1 MAGGFFVFAGAK
13 SSFETKRRIE
23 MADYKHPEVLV
34 TTDWVAQNLNAPNT
48 RLVEVDVDTTAYDQ
62 GHIPGAVSWNWQTQ
76 LQDNVKRDLIDRA
89 ALEKLLGDSGISND
103 TTILLYGDNNNWFAA
118 YAFWQLKYYGHK
130 NVKLVNGGRKKWLEE
145 KRALT
150 KDAAQVTPSTYRV
163 SGTDESLRAFR
174 DDVLA
179 VVQGRKRGQ
188 LVDVRSVDE
197 FTGKIIAP
205 PGMTETAQRAGHIP
219 NAANIPWAQAANED
233 GTFKSAEALATLYQG
248 KGVTGSD
255 EVIAYCRIGE
265 RSSHTW
271 FALKYLLGYNNVR
284 NYDGSWTEW
293 GNLIGSPI
301 VNETVSGAKAA
312 SAK

>member
-1 MAGGFFVFAGAK
+1 MGM
-13 SSFETKRRIE
+13 SE
-23 MADYKHPEVLV
+23 YKHPEVLV
-34 TTDWVAQNLNAPNT
+34 STESVAQNLNAPNT
-48 RLVEVDVDTTAYDQ
+48 RLVEVDVDTTAYEQ
-62 GHIPGAVSWNWQTQ
+62 GHIPGAVGWNWQTQ
-76 LQDNVKRDLIDRA
+76 LQDNVRRDLIDKA
-89 ALEKLLGDSGISND
+89 ALEKLLGESGISND

-118 YAFWQLKYYGHK
+118 YAFWQLKYYGHQ
-130 NVKLVNGGRKKWLEE
+130 NVKLINGGRKKWLEE
-145 KRALT
+145 KRPLT
-150 KDAAQVTPSTYRV
+150 KEPTKVASATYRV
-163 SGTDESLRAFR
+163 SGTNESVRAFR
-174 DDVLA
+174 DDVLSI
-179 VVQGRKRGQ
+179 VQGKKRGQ

-248 KGVTGSD
+248 KGITGGD

-265 RSSHTW
+265 RSSHSW
-271 FALKYLLGYNNVR
+271 FVLKYLLGYDNVR

-301 VNETVSGAKAA
+301 VNETAANAKAA
-312 SAK
+312 KAN

>member
-1 MAGGFFVFAGAK
+1 MA
-13 SSFETKRRIE
+13 E
-23 MADYKHPEVLV
+23 YKHPEVLV
-34 TTDWVAQNLNAPNT
+34 TTEWVAQNLNAPNT

-62 GHIPGAVSWNWQTQ
+62 GHIPGAVGWNWQTQ
-76 LQDNVKRDLIDRA
+76 LQDNIRRDLIDRA
-89 ALEKLLGDSGISND
+89 TLEKLLGESGISND
-103 TTILLYGDNNNWFAA
+103 TAILLYGDNNNWFAA
-118 YAFWQLKYYGHK
+118 YAFWQLKYYGHQ
-130 NVKLVNGGRKKWLEE
+130 NVKLINGGRKKWLEE

-150 KDAAQVTPSTYRV
+150 KDAAQVAQATYRV
-163 SGTDESLRAFR
+163 SRTDESVRAFR

-179 VVQGRKRGQ
+179 IVQSKKRGQ

-219 NAANIPWAQAANED
+219 SAANIPWAQAANED
-233 GTFKSAEALATLYQG
+233 GTFKSADALAALYQG

-271 FALKYLLGYNNVR
+271 FVLKYLLGYNNVR

-301 VNETVSGAKAA
+301 VNETASNAKVA

>member
-1 MAGGFFVFAGAK
+1 MA
-13 SSFETKRRIE
+13 E
-23 MADYKHPEVLV
+23 YKHPEVLV
-34 TTDWVAQNLNAPNT
+34 TTEWVASNLNAPNT

-62 GHIPGAVSWNWQTQ
+62 GHIPGAVGWNWQTQ
-76 LQDNVKRDLIDRA
+76 LQDNVKRDLIDKA
-89 ALEKLLGDSGISND
+89 ALEKLLGQSGISND

-118 YAFWQLKYYGHK
+118 YAFWQLKYYGHQ
-130 NVKLVNGGRKKWLEE
+130 NVKLINGGRKKWLEE
-145 KRALT
+145 KRPLT
-150 KDAAQVTPSTYRV
+150 KDAPKVTPATYQVRASDPSV
-163 SGTDESLRAFR
+163 RAFR
-174 DDVLA
+174 DDVLNI
-179 VVQGRKRGQ
+179 VQGKKRGQ

-219 NAANIPWAQAANED
+219 NAANVPWAQAANED
-233 GTFKSAEALATLYQG
+233 GTFKSAEALASLYGG
-248 KGVTGSD
+248 KGINGSD

-271 FALKYLLGYNNVR
+271 FVLKYLLGYNNVR

-301 VNETVSGAKAA
+301 VNETATQKAA
-312 SAK
+312 AGAD